1 MDQTSPPTTPPAP
14 PPSTTTAPTPLV
26 VPKPF
31 KHPEM
36 YMSPTDSIM
45 SPVSKG
51 IFARTK
57 SKKLSRQ
64 LRNTS
69 TSKEQHKLQHSKFG
83 ALET

>member
-1 MDQTSPPTTPPAP
+1 
-14 PPSTTTAPTPLV
+14 
-26 VPKPF
+26 
-31 KHPEM
+31 
-36 YMSPTDSIM
+36 MSPTDSIM

-69 TSKEQHKLQHSKFG
+69 TSKEQHKVHVHLMIFFV
-83 ALET
+83 LI